1 MTLFGNSLEAQ
12 LSRALFQQDLYRRML
27 DGYQERVNKEK
38 FESRKSEEEFWSNYD
53 KLLESISTT
62 KTEIDNFYQKSDLY
76 LFPRKEQ
83 AREALA
89 KLETLR
95 KEFLEKYDGIPKGEQ
110 ATGWAFFANKE
121 SRDIKDYLKEDFI
134 PFALG
139 YFKSISNHLSSLQPI
154 IFMHTSMTELEQG
167 MVGTLDQR
175 YSEVT
180 RNVEFSD
187 SEFDRVAWDQSWS
200 EYKNSINKLQQ
211 ANEEIIESWDPWAEK
226 DIEVILRRYEGVYNL
241 AVQAAKSFAK
251 NLEKV
256 EKKLEK
262 IWEIRKKLEISNQR
276 RSAGDEELDT
286 FAKIEKLAKLL
297 EQGAITQE
305 EFSEKKAELL
315 KKIN

>member
-38 FESRKSEEEFWSNYD
+38 FESKKSEEEFWSNYD

-89 KLETLR
+89 KLESLR
-95 KEFLEKYDGIPKGEQ
+95 KEFLEKYEGIPKGEQ

-139 YFKSISNHLSSLQPI
+139 YFKTISNHLSSLQPI
-154 IFMHTSMTELEQG
+154 LFMHTSMTELQQS
-167 MVGTLDQR
+167 TLGALDLR
-175 YSEVT
+175 YSEVS
-180 RNVEFSD
+180 RNAEFSD
-187 SEFDRVAWDQSWS
+187 LDFDKEAWDQAWDDYTNHK
-200 EYKNSINKLQQ
+200 EGLLKANK
-211 ANEEIIESWDPWAEK
+211 EIIDSWEPWAEK
-226 DIEVILRRYEGVYNL
+226 DIEVILRSYEGVYTL
-241 AVQAAKSFAK
+241 TVQAAKSFAK
-251 NLEKV
+251 HLEKV

-276 RSAGDEELDT
+276 RSTGDEELDT
-286 FAKIEKLAKLL
+286 FTKIEKLAKLL

-315 KKIN
+315 KKIK